1 MPDMSTE
8 NTDHFVQSSETD
20 PIIVVDGQGAGILIP
35 ENPERKFI
43 TDQFPFLDKQIKELT
58 IMQRAY
64 SAGGETFKPQQED
77 TSKKLGAWLA
87 VKEDLQKQ
95 LAELSND

>member
-1 MPDMSTE
+1 MSNRTL
-8 NTDHFVQSSETD
+8 THSESD
-20 PIIVVDGQGAGILIP
+20 SLIRGDGDGHGIDAVELP
-35 ENPERKFI
+35 KPERKFI

-95 LAELSND
+95 LTELSM